1 LAARFLRKL
10 EAAAAE
16 NAMTPIPN
24 TSRLEYLD
32 WMRGMACLL
41 MFQAHC
47 YDSWLTPAAKQT
59 KLYEWSQIG
68 GTLPAPLFLF
78 LSGISVVLVTAKLQ
92 QKGAHRNVIAKT
104 TILRGAEVFGFA
116 LLFRLQEFVLGI
128 PISLRTDLLRVDIL
142 NVLGLSIIAMGVLC
156 WVTATPSGNP
166 QQLSTSPPS
175 STGAN
180 PRAIGD
186 AKSAIATAFL
196 SRTALASLAIATLI
210 ALATPPLW
218 TTRRP
223 TSLPWWLE
231 SYINGVHTFT
241 VPQTWLFPLFPWAA
255 FAFAGLAAGC
265 IFFWVLA
272 RRSEASVLAY
282 VAASGVAAFALAL
295 LFDALP
301 IHFYSATS
309 YDYWHTSPNFLLA
322 RCGVLLVMM
331 GIAYAWCR
339 WVPGWRGF
347 SPITQMGRTSLLIYW
362 AHVEFV
368 YGRLSILPKGRCGVP
383 AATVGLAVITVAMLA
398 LSVWRTRSKQ
408 RASKASRPNP
418 LATAAIAES

>member
-1 LAARFLRKL
+1 
-10 EAAAAE
+10 
-16 NAMTPIPN
+16 MTPPPQS
-24 TSRLEYLD
+24 SRLEYLD

-59 KLYEWSQIG
+59 KLYEWSQIV

-78 LSGISVVLVTAKLQ
+78 LSGISVVLVTAKLR
-92 QKGAHRNVIAKT
+92 QKGANRNVIAKT

-142 NVLGLSIIAMGVLC
+142 NVLGLSIMAMGALC

-166 QQLSTSPPS
+166 QVNTSPPS
-175 STGAN
+175 ATTTSTPAM
-180 PRAIGD
+180 AD
-186 AKSAIATAFL
+186 AKSGIDTAFL

-218 TTRRP
+218 TTHRP
-223 TSLPWWLE
+223 TWLPWCLE

-265 IFFWVLA
+265 IFFWALA
-272 RRSEASVLAY
+272 RRSEPSVLAY
-282 VAASGVAAFALAL
+282 VAASGVATFALAL

-301 IHFYSATS
+301 IHLYGAAS

-368 YGRLSILPKGRCGVP
+368 YGRLSILPKGRCGIP

-398 LSVWRTRSKQ
+398 LSLWRTRWKQ
-408 RASKASRPNP
+408 RPSKASRPTP